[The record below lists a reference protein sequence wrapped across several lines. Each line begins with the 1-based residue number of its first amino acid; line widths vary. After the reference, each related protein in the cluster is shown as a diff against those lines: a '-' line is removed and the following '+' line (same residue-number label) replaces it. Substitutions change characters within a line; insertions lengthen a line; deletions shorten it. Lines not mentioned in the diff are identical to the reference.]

1 VDFEALLAKALLS
14 YFRYT
19 VFFFKKKSKKWISF
33 INQDNRVECSNKTIS
48 HIHLESHILDLVETQ
63 TQISQE
69 VIYPGIT
76 LIEACLNA
84 KF

>member
-19 VFFFKKKSKKWISF
+19 VFFCKKWISF